1 MVKNITESFST
12 VAECLLRADYK
23 RIQYFPKRRAR
34 FLAHELLL
42 IRSLLLKDSVSLF
55 RTSGLHTV
63 YEQIMRN
70 IYPKLYILYR
80 LFFRCEEFPLSV
92 FLKFFNQH
100 EIDSLIRNGIISGAD
115 GRWICNYRFVPI
127 EDLLIISSPDR
138 EYDTADY
145 VHIGGDSL
153 VFWNLLKKE
162 AMISVNDALE
172 IGCGSG
178 FLSLWMSRI
187 SKNVTA
193 TDIHQR
199 ALEITRLN
207 AKINGINNIVTKISD
222 VYSDIQ
228 GKFDL
233 IISNPPFVFLPKD
246 FIGRTFAYGGH
257 LGTDIVEKIILGLDE
272 HLKHNGISLI
282 MAISYIK
289 KNGINT
295 LYEMIKS
302 ISYGKPYSITLK
314 QIDYHPLTNYLSFYR
329 KHRIAYSIRYLIKI
343 QKAPTYRLTH
353 VPIRGA
359 SRVIENLKIKLLS
372 KPM

>member
-1 MVKNITESFST
+1 MITNIRESFST
-12 VAECLLRADYK
+12 VAECLMRADYN
-23 RIQYFPKRRAR
+23 RIQYFPKSRAR
-34 FLAHELLL
+34 YLAHELSLM
-42 IRSLLLKDSVSLF
+42 RSLLLKDSVSLF

-100 EIDSLIRNGIISGAD
+100 EIDILIRNGIISGTD
-115 GRWICNYRFVPI
+115 GRFICNYRFVPI
-127 EDLLIISSPDR
+127 EDLLIISSPAR
-138 EYDTADY
+138 EYHTVNY
-145 VHIGGDSL
+145 VHMGGES
-153 VFWNLLKKE
+153 VIFWNLLKKQ
-162 AMISVNDALE
+162 AIKSVNDGLE

-187 SKNVTA
+187 AQNVTA
-193 TDIHQR
+193 TDIHPR

-207 AKINGINNIVTKISD
+207 AKINGINNIVTKISN

-233 IISNPPFVFLPKD
+233 IISNPPFVFLPKAC
-246 FIGRTFAYGGH
+246 IGRTFAYGGY
-257 LGTDIVEKIILGLDE
+257 LGTDIIKKIFLGLDE
-272 HLKHNGISLI
+272 HLKDNGISFM

-295 LYEMIKS
+295 LYEIIKS
-302 ISYGKPYSITLK
+302 ISHGKPYSITLK
-314 QIDYHPLTNYLSFYR
+314 QIDYQPLTNYLYFYR
-329 KHRIAYSIRYLIKI
+329 KNGIAYSIRYWIKI
-343 QKAPTYRLTH
+343 QKAPTYKLTH

-359 SRVIENLKIKLLS
+359 SRVLENLKIKLLS
-372 KPM
+372 KPI